1 MARCLGNVE
10 EIKKVKE
17 MNTPK
22 AVADE
27 LLALMRDKEEI
38 RIALVELGAS
48 VAEEDGLEDYP
59 SKIRGLK
66 PARLKIFKD
75 QQCYQWRDEVLPD
88 MEVDEGYAAAN
99 LSWVFG
105 RCPNLVRVPD
115 ILGIE
120 RAVNLES
127 FIQESVKVKKLTLPD
142 LPNLTSMRSIANGAS
157 SLVSVVIGA
166 TPQITALYYSFANC
180 TSLASL
186 SIGDTPKVKN
196 LEAAFYSCSKLQ
208 RLKLSLGSGI
218 IENAQYTFDNCAIL
232 EEVEGIIDLS
242 VATNIANL
250 ITRCPNLREI
260 RLKGVGRELI
270 AFQSVAISLESVR
283 YLINEAK
290 SVSTGTVMYLPQSL
304 VDRYP
309 SEMAE
314 LGGVASGKGW
324 TITYR

>member
-1 MARCLGNVE
+1 
-10 EIKKVKE
+10 

-38 RIALVELGAS
+38 RMALVELGAS
-48 VAEEDGLEDYP
+48 VAEEDGLSSYP
-59 SKIRGLK
+59 DKIRGLT
-66 PARLKIFKD
+66 PTPIKIFKS
-75 QQCYQWRDEVLPD
+75 QQFYQWKDEALPPAKID
-88 MEVDEGYAAAN
+88 DGYTSGD
-99 LSWVFG
+99 LSWCFA
-105 RCPNLVRVPD
+105 RCPNLTSVPSVE
-115 ILGIE
+115 GIGK
-120 RAVNLES
+120 AVSMES

-186 SIGDTPKVKN
+186 SIGDTPKVTN

-270 AFQSVAISLESVR
+270 AFQSVALSLESAR

-314 LGGVASGKGW
+314 LGKVATSKGW

>member
-1 MARCLGNVE
+1 
-10 EIKKVKE
+10 

-27 LLALMRDKEEI
+27 LLALVRDKEEI
-38 RIALVELGAS
+38 RMALVALGAS
-48 VAEEDGLEDYP
+48 VAEEDGLSSYP
-59 SKIRGLK
+59 DKIRGLT
-66 PARLKIFKD
+66 PTPIKIFKS
-75 QQCYQWRDEVLPD
+75 QQFYQWKDEALPPAKID
-88 MEVDEGYAAAN
+88 DGYTSGD
-99 LSWVFG
+99 LSWCFA
-105 RCPNLVRVPD
+105 RCPNLTSVPSVD
-115 ILGIE
+115 GIGK
-120 RAVNLES
+120 AVSMES

-218 IENAQYTFDNCAIL
+218 IENVQYLFDGCAML

-242 VATNIANL
+242 VATNISSL
-250 ITRCPNLREI
+250 ITRCSNLREI

-270 AFQSVAISLESVR
+270 AFQSVALSLESVR

-314 LGGVASGKGW
+314 LGKVATSKGW

>member
-1 MARCLGNVE
+1 
-10 EIKKVKE
+10 

-22 AVADE
+22 AVAEE
-27 LLALMRDKEEI
+27 LLALMRDREEI
-38 RIALVELGAS
+38 KKALIELGAV
-48 VAEEDGLEDYP
+48 VADDDGLASYP
-59 SKIRGLK
+59 GKIRGLK
-66 PARLKIFKD
+66 PARLKIFKN

-88 MEVDEGYAAAN
+88 MEVDDGYTAAN

-120 RAVNLES
+120 RAVNMES
-127 FIQESVKVKKLTLPD
+127 FIQECFKVKKLTLPD
-142 LPNLTSMRSIANGAS
+142 LPNLTSMRSFAHKAS
-157 SLVSVVIGA
+157 SLELVEIGA
-166 TPQITALYYSFANC
+166 IPQNASLYYSFAECN
-180 TSLASL
+180 SLRAVT
-186 SIGDTPKVKN
+186 IGDASKVTDVF
-196 LEAAFYSCSKLQ
+196 AAFYACTKLH
-208 RLKLSLGSGI
+208 RVKLSLGGGMIS
-218 IENAQYTFDNCAIL
+218 NAQYLFDGCAML

-242 VATNIANL
+242 VATNIADL

-314 LGGVASGKGW
+314 LGKVATSKGW

>member
-1 MARCLGNVE
+1 M
-10 EIKKVKE
+10 
-17 MNTPK
+17 TTQK
-22 AVADE
+22 AVAEE
-27 LLALMRDKEEI
+27 LLALMRDREEVKK
-38 RIALVELGAS
+38 ALIEMGAVVED
-48 VAEEDGLEDYP
+48 EDGFASYP
-59 SKIRGLK
+59 GKIRGLK

-75 QQCYQWRDEVLPD
+75 QQFYQWRDEVLPD
-88 MEVDEGYAAAN
+88 MEMDEGYTAAN

-120 RAVNLES
+120 RAVKMDS
-127 FIQESVKVKKLTLPD
+127 FIQESVKVKRLTLPD
-142 LPNLTSMRSIANGAS
+142 LPNLTSMRNFAYRAS
-157 SLVSVVIGA
+157 SLELVETGA
-166 TPQITALYYSFANC
+166 IPQNASLYYSFAEC
-180 TSLASL
+180 ASL
-186 SIGDTPKVKN
+186 RSVTIGDTPKVAS
-196 LEAAFYSCSKLQ
+196 LEATFYACSKLQ

-218 IENAQYTFDNCAIL
+218 IENARYLFDGCAML
-232 EEVEGIIDLS
+232 EEVEGVIDLS
-242 VATNIANL
+242 VATDISSL

-270 AFQSVAISLESVR
+270 AFQSVALSLESVR

-290 SVSTGTVMYLPQSL
+290 SVTPGTMMYLPQSL

-314 LGGVASGKGW
+314 LGKVATSKGW

>member
-1 MARCLGNVE
+1 
-10 EIKKVKE
+10 

-38 RIALVELGAS
+38 RMALVELGAS
-48 VAEEDGLEDYP
+48 VAEEDGLSSYP
-59 SKIRGLK
+59 DKIRGLT
-66 PARLKIFKD
+66 PTPIKIFKS
-75 QQCYQWRDEVLPD
+75 QQFYQWKDEALPPAKID
-88 MEVDEGYAAAN
+88 DGYTSGD
-99 LSWVFG
+99 LSWCFA
-105 RCPNLVRVPD
+105 RCPNLTSVPSVE
-115 ILGIE
+115 GIGK
-120 RAVNLES
+120 AVSMES

-142 LPNLTSMRSIANGAS
+142 LPNLTSLRSIANGAS

-218 IENAQYTFDNCAIL
+218 IENAQYLFDNCAIL

-270 AFQSVAISLESVR
+270 AFQSIALSLESVR

>member
-1 MARCLGNVE
+1 M
-10 EIKKVKE
+10 

-27 LLALMRDKEEI
+27 LLALMRDREEVKK
-38 RIALVELGAS
+38 ALREVGVS
-48 VAEEDGLEDYP
+48 VDDNDGLAVLPD
-59 SKIRGLK
+59 KIRRLK
-66 PARLKIFKD
+66 STRLKIFKD
-75 QQCYQWRDEVLPD
+75 QQCYQWKDEVLPD
-88 MEVDEGYAAAN
+88 MEVDEGYTAAN

-127 FIQESVKVKKLTLPD
+127 FIQECVKVKKLTLPD
-142 LPNLTSMRSIANGAS
+142 LPNLTSMRSFAHKAS
-157 SLVSVVIGA
+157 SLESVVIGA
-166 TPQITALYYSFANC
+166 MPQN
-180 TSLASL
+180 ASL
-186 SIGDTPKVKN
+186 FYTFAECASLRSVTIGDVSKVTDVF
-196 LEAAFYSCSKLQ
+196 AAFYACTKLQ
-208 RLKLSLGSGI
+208 RVKLSLGGGMIS
-218 IENAQYTFDNCAIL
+218 NAQYLFDGCAML
-232 EEVEGIIDLS
+232 EEVEGVIDLS
-242 VATNIANL
+242 VATNISSL
-250 ITRCPNLREI
+250 ITGCPNLREI

-270 AFQSVAISLESVR
+270 AFQSVALSLESVR

-304 VDRYP
+304 VDRHP
-309 SEMAE
+309 AEMAE

>member
-1 MARCLGNVE
+1 
-10 EIKKVKE
+10 

-22 AVADE
+22 AVAEE
-27 LLALMRDKEEI
+27 LLALMRDREEI
-38 RIALVELGAS
+38 KKALIELGA
-48 VAEEDGLEDYP
+48 VVTDDDGLSSYP
-59 SKIRGLK
+59 GKIRGLK

-75 QQCYQWRDEVLPD
+75 QQCYQWKDEVLPD
-88 MEVDEGYAAAN
+88 MEVDEGYTAAN

-120 RAVNLES
+120 RAVNLDS

-142 LPNLTSMRSIANGAS
+142 LPNLTSLRSFAHKAS
-157 SLVSVVIGA
+157 SLESVVVGA
-166 TPQITALYYSFANC
+166 MPQNASLFYSFAEC

-186 SIGDTPKVKN
+186 SIGDTPKVKS

-270 AFQSVAISLESVR
+270 AFQSVALSLESVR

-290 SVSTGTVMYLPQSL
+290 SVTPGTMMYLPQKL
-304 VDRYP
+304 VDDHEE
-309 SEMAE
+309 EMVE
-314 LGGVASGKGW
+314 LGEVASSKGW
-324 TITYR
+324 TINYR

>member
-1 MARCLGNVE
+1 MARCARNVE

-38 RIALVELGAS
+38 RIALVESGAS

-75 QQCYQWRDEVLPD
+75 QQCYQWKDEVLPD
-88 MEVDEGYAAAN
+88 MEVDEGYTAAN

-142 LPNLTSMRSIANGAS
+142 LPNLTSMRSIAKGAS

-166 TPQITALYYSFANC
+166 TPQITALYYSFAEC

-186 SIGDTPKVKN
+186 SIGDTPKVKS

-218 IENAQYTFDNCAIL
+218 IEIAQYAFDNCAIL
-232 EEVEGIIDLS
+232 EEVDGTIDLS
-242 VATNIANL
+242 VATDISNL
-250 ITRCPNLREI
+250 ITRCPKLREI

-270 AFQSVAISLESVR
+270 AFECVSLSIESVR

-290 SVSTGTVMYLPQSL
+290 SVTSGTTMYLPQKL
-304 VDRYP
+304 VDDHEE
-309 SEMAE
+309 EMVE
-314 LGGVASGKGW
+314 LGEVASSKGW
-324 TITYR
+324 TINYR

>member
-1 MARCLGNVE
+1 
-10 EIKKVKE
+10 

-22 AVADE
+22 AVAEE
-27 LLALMRDKEEI
+27 LLALMRDREEI
-38 RIALVELGAS
+38 KKALIELGAV
-48 VAEEDGLEDYP
+48 VADDDGLSSY
-59 SKIRGLK
+59 SGKIRGLK

-75 QQCYQWRDEVLPD
+75 QQFYQWKDEVLPD
-88 MEVDEGYAAAN
+88 MEVDEGYTAAN

-115 ILGIE
+115 ILGIA

-127 FIQESVKVKKLTLPD
+127 FIQESMKVKKLTLPD
-142 LPNLTSMRSIANGAS
+142 LPNLTSMRSFAHKAS
-157 SLVSVVIGA
+157 SLESVVVGA
-166 TPQITALYYSFANC
+166 MPQN
-180 TSLASL
+180 ASL
-186 SIGDTPKVKN
+186 FYTFAECASLRSVTIGDVSKVTDVF
-196 LEAAFYSCSKLQ
+196 AAFYACTKLQ
-208 RLKLSLGSGI
+208 RVKLSLGAGMVS
-218 IENAQYTFDNCAIL
+218 NAQYLFDGCAML

-242 VATNIANL
+242 VATNISSL
-250 ITRCPNLREI
+250 ITRCSNLREI

-270 AFQSVAISLESVR
+270 AFQSVALSLESVR

-314 LGGVASGKGW
+314 LGKVATSKGW

>member
-1 MARCLGNVE
+1 MARRARNVE

-22 AVADE
+22 AVAEE

-75 QQCYQWRDEVLPD
+75 QQCYQWKDEVLPD
-88 MEVDEGYAAAN
+88 MEVYEGYTAAN

-142 LPNLTSMRSIANGAS
+142 LPNLTSMRSIAKGAS
-157 SLVSVVIGA
+157 SLVSVEIGA
-166 TPQITALYYSFANC
+166 TPQITALYYSFAEC

-283 YLINEAK
+283 FLINEAK
-290 SVSTGTVMYLPQSL
+290 SVTPGTMMYLPQKL
-304 VDRYP
+304 VDDHEE
-309 SEMAE
+309 EMVE
-314 LGGVASGKGW
+314 LGEVASSKGW
-324 TITYR
+324 TINYR